1 MVFDPEKL
9 STFPTDPG
17 VYLMKNKEDKIL
29 YVGKAN
35 NLKQRVKQYFVF
47 HGDGR
52 KIVPYLT
59 SQVEEI
65 DIILVTSEKEALLLE
80 NNLIKKHQPK
90 YNALLKDDKSYFSL
104 AINHKHKWPM
114 VRVVRYKGKP
124 PRNQLYFGPYT
135 KGHAAKQT
143 LNLLRRLFP
152 LRQCSDHEL
161 ASRTRPCILYDIKK
175 CVAPCANKCT
185 ENEYETLVNQVVH
198 FLKGHDTEIVKELKK
213 EVKEASA
220 KLEFERA
227 DQILKTI
234 HYIEATME
242 TQQVEQ
248 LLAGDFDVLGIF
260 READEVVLTQM
271 VYREGKLIDSYNH
284 PFSHNAQNNDE
295 LLTSFL
301 MQHYTDKESLPKKI
315 LLPMLLPETQT
326 LSALL
331 NIRLSFPKSPTL
343 THMAENNAR
352 AQFNREKET
361 KDLKEKVLIELEE
374 KCHLTNYPERIECF
388 DNSNISGSEPVSG
401 MVVYIKGERDRQ
413 NYRKYRIREAGPS
426 DDYGAM
432 KEVLSRRFKKA
443 TPLPDLIIIDGGKG
457 HLNLAKKVLSDND
470 ISTVDLIAVAKEEHK
485 HTKGMTAERV
495 FLLDHEEPLTLKPNS
510 PLLFFLQQVR
520 DEAHRFAITFQKL
533 RRKKQLFAS
542 ALDEIS
548 GIGPVKKKRLLQH
561 FGSLK
566 KILEAS
572 PEELQAVKGITQTDV
587 KRLKEWKKGKL

>member
-104 AINHKHKWPM
+104 AITHKHKWPM

-175 CVAPCANKCT
+175 CVAPCVNKCT
-185 ENEYETLVNQVVH
+185 EDEYETLVNQVVH
-198 FLKGHDTEIVKELKK
+198 LLKGHDTEIVKELKK

-443 TPLPDLIIIDGGKG
+443 TPLPDLIIIHGGKG

-470 ISTVDLIAVAKEEHK
+470 ISTIERIAGAKE
-485 HTKGMTAERV
+485 
-495 FLLDHEEPLTLKPNS
+495 
-510 PLLFFLQQVR
+510 
-520 DEAHRFAITFQKL
+520 
-533 RRKKQLFAS
+533 
-542 ALDEIS
+542 
-548 GIGPVKKKRLLQH
+548 
-561 FGSLK
+561 
-566 KILEAS
+566 
-572 PEELQAVKGITQTDV
+572 
-587 KRLKEWKKGKL
+587 